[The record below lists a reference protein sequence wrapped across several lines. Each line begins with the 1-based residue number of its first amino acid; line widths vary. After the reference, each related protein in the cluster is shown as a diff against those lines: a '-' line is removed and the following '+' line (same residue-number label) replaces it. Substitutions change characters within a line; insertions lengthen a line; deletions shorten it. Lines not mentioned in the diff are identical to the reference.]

1 MMKLIVG
8 LGNPGSQ
15 YTLTRH
21 NIGFLAID
29 KISDAFLISM
39 DTDKRHKAI
48 CGKGKVG
55 QETVI
60 LAKPLTYMNLSGE
73 SVQSLAAYYKI
84 KPEDMIVLSDDIS
97 LELGQLRIRKKGSAG
112 GHNGLK
118 SIIQCLG
125 TNEFPRIKIGVGER
139 IPGQDLADHV
149 LGRFPKEQVKLVDEI
164 TNEACEAAFIMI
176 RDGIDTAMNQYNG
189 KRKEV

>member
-1 MMKLIVG
+1 MKLIVG

-39 DTDKRHKAI
+39 DTDKKHKAI
-48 CGKGKVG
+48 CGKGKMG

-60 LAKPLTYMNLSGE
+60 LAKPQTYMNLSGE

-84 KPEDMIVLSDDIS
+84 KPEDVIVLSDDIS
-97 LELGQLRIRKKGSAG
+97 LDFGQLRIRKKGSAG

-125 TNEFPRIKIGVGER
+125 TNEFPRVKIGVGER

-149 LGRFPKEQVKLVDEI
+149 LGRFPKDQIKQVDEM
-164 TNEACEAAFIMI
+164 TNEACEAVFAMI
-176 RDGIDTAMNQYNG
+176 HDGIDSAMNQYNG
-189 KRKEV
+189 KRKEL